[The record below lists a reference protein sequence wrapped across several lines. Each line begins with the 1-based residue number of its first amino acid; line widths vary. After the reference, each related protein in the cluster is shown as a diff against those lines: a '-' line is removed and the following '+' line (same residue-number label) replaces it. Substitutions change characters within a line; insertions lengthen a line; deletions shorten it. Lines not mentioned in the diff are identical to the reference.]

1 MKKTVAAAWALILLA
16 AARLPAEQAPQYLER
31 EDIDE
36 WRVEAFCGAPPAQSQ
51 PAGGYA
57 GHYVERGFAQ
67 GPKSEVGAV
76 GAMAF
81 DSRGNAYVACES
93 FIEVITAD
101 GQVRVLTGAPGISGN
116 TDGLPGQATFGHA
129 IDIALDTDDRLY
141 VADAANL
148 TIRKIERRGG
158 IWHTETVAGVP
169 GVAGH
174 RDGPGGQ
181 ALFSPP
187 FDSVVAD
194 EHGTVYVMDGDW
206 LRRIENGGV
215 TTLNAGTGYRNGPLS
230 EARFSRS
237 QAMMHGLAYDGR
249 GNLYVADKINHAIR
263 KVALKEKEVT
273 TFAGGLPGEAKS
285 LNRDGRLLEARF
297 HSGGGPNAIFM
308 DRAAD
313 RLVVHSDDEG
323 IIRAIEGGWVKT
335 FGSIP
340 GGDKPLLGPWRS
352 AASGLPCGVDGQ
364 GNVYVLG
371 QQLIRVVRREKGG
384 RP

>member
-1 MKKTVAAAWALILLA
+1 MNKKIATAWTAMSLA
-16 AARLPAEQAPQYLER
+16 ATRLPAEPPPQYLER
-31 EDIDE
+31 EDADD
-36 WRVEAFCGAPPAQSQ
+36 WKVEAFCGTPPAQGQ

-57 GHYVERGFAQ
+57 GHYEERGFAQ
-67 GPKSEVGAV
+67 GPRSEVGAV

-93 FIEVITAD
+93 FIEVITAQ
-101 GQVRVLTGAPGISGN
+101 GQARVLTGNAGISGN

-148 TIRKIERRGG
+148 TIRKIERRDGL
-158 IWHTETVAGVP
+158 WHTETVAGVP
-169 GVAGH
+169 GVAGR
-174 RDGPGGQ
+174 RDGAGRQ
-181 ALFSPP
+181 ALFTSPL
-187 FDSVVAD
+187 DSVAID

-206 LRRIENGGV
+206 LRKIEDGAV
-215 TTLNAGTGYRNGPLS
+215 TTLNAGPGYRNGPLS
-230 EARFSRS
+230 EARFCRS
-237 QAMMHGLAYDGR
+237 QGLMHGLAYDGR
-249 GNLYVADKINHAIR
+249 GNLYVADKVNHAIR

-273 TFAGGLPGEAKS
+273 TFAGRLPGEAES

-297 HSGGGPNAIFM
+297 HSGGGPIAIFM
-308 DRAAD
+308 DPAAD
-313 RLVVHSDDEG
+313 RLIVFSDDEG
-323 IIRAIEGGWVKT
+323 IVRAIEGGWVRT

-340 GGDKPLLGPWRS
+340 GPDKPLFGPWRK
-352 AASGLPCGVDGQ
+352 AASGLPCGIDRQ

-371 QQLIRVVRREKGG
+371 QELIRVVRKEKGG